1 MKNSDKYL
9 DFYSTRIS
17 DYKTW
22 LGGDMQ
28 WNPNQDNQV
37 IRSTP
42 QIFSALG
49 CVKSVRIRT
58 EYGPEK
64 LWTRTLFTQC

>member
-28 WNPNQDNQV
+28 WNVMQPSYPKYAAD
-37 IRSTP
+37 I
-42 QIFSALG
+42 
-49 CVKSVRIRT
+49 
-58 EYGPEK
+58 
-64 LWTRTLFTQC
+64 